1 MYEQIVCRYQSSPQI
16 RGISY
21 QRKVVIHLF
30 VDSSLFLVVIVLFFF
45 IFNSVL
51 ICLMIAN
58 L

>member
-21 QRKVVIHLF
+21 QRKAVIHVF
-30 VDSSLFLVVIVLFFF
+30 VDSSLFLVVVVFFF